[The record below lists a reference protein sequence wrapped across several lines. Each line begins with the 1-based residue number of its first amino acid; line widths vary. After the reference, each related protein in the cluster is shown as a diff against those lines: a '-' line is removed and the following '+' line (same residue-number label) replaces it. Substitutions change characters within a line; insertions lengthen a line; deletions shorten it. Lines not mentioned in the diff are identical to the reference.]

1 MNDEIKSKIINSFE
15 REKTKLDAN
24 DFERVVSMLQE
35 AKHADEEETE
45 EESDFSKLGVTP
57 VDAFVAV
64 GGNPDTSGTVL
75 KRTIEEAILSF
86 DLKIDI
92 QEFLDQIS
100 SNELTYEDFKSL
112 FQKMPDDNKSS
123 ISVKSVT
130 YH

>member
-1 MNDEIKSKIINSFE
+1 
-15 REKTKLDAN
+15 
-24 DFERVVSMLQE
+24 MLQE